1 MVSLPVNNYRN
12 QNGRY
17 EYDSFM
23 LRFCLRM
30 IAVCCL
36 VAATLGAVVVVRND
50 FAITEE
56 NVEIPGSA
64 QPLEAILTLPTGGAK
79 PHGLVVFVHGDGPA
93 DASRD
98 SFYRPLWESFA
109 RAGYASVSWNKPG
122 VQGAQG
128 NWLHQSMHDRAV
140 ETEAVLTWARSRGD
154 IDPRRIGLWGISQ
167 AGWVL
172 PEVAARH
179 PELRFMILVGPAIN
193 WLRQGEYNLLAEL
206 RAQGAGDPEIAAAL
220 YRRGESVRLLRAGA
234 DYGRYIASGIDDPPM
249 SADRWRFVRTN
260 YTSDVTPWLARIKIP
275 VLLMLGAEDRN
286 VDVAETERV
295 YRAQVP
301 PNLLSVQTFPDASH
315 SIAKAPLDHHQGV
328 RSFLVAVFAPRS
340 LYAPGYLDS
349 LRRFVETQP
358 ERTTP

>member
-1 MVSLPVNNYRN
+1 MFRV
-12 QNGRY
+12 
-17 EYDSFM
+17 
-23 LRFCLRM
+23 CLRV

-36 VAATLGAVVVVRND
+36 VAAALGGVVLYQND
-50 FAITEE
+50 FDIAEVR
-56 NVEIPGSA
+56 VEIPGSA
-64 QPLEAILTLPTGGAK
+64 QSLDAILALPTRGEK
-79 PHGLVVFVHGDGPA
+79 PYGLVVFVHGDGPA

-140 ETEAVLTWARSRGD
+140 ETEAVLTWARGRGD

-172 PEVAARH
+172 PEVAVNH
-179 PELRFMILVGPAIN
+179 PELQFMILVGPAIN

-206 RAQGAGDPEIAAAL
+206 RAQGAGDAEIAAAL
-220 YRRGESVRLLRAGA
+220 HRRAESVRLLRAGA
-234 DYGRYIASGIDDPPM
+234 DYGRYVASGIDDPPM
-249 SADRWRFVRTN
+249 SADRWGFVRTN
-260 YTSDVTPWLARIKIP
+260 YTSDVTPQLAEIKIP

-301 PNLLSVQTFPDASH
+301 PNLLTVQTFPDASH

-340 LYAPGYLDS
+340 LYALGYLDT